1 MENDIRVMPQI
12 RPKRDLRDANAI
24 SELCHATSGSV
35 YCQNMF
41 RSIICELGTQKAA
54 EERIP
59 EVKTPI
65 AVSVKR
71 SAIGNLP
78 VIAIAKMTGNQ
89 IAQKVGSVV

>member
-1 MENDIRVMPQI
+1 MPE
-12 RPKRDLRDANAI
+12 A
-24 SELCHATSGSV
+24 
-35 YCQNMF
+35 
-41 RSIICELGTQKAA
+41 
-54 EERIP
+54 
-59 EVKTPI
+59 KTPI